1 MSTQNSASREAYLAS
16 MEKLRARIARA
27 TSGEQSTAPEGAGM
41 PSLVAGSAANRVAS
55 ARDYASRAAG
65 SVSGQFVPGEE
76 PPFDPDEEPPAFDEY
91 SGEFAHESDSPE
103 SDPYGEPGG
112 YRAPNGYVTPAGYTS
127 DNAPAGFGYGAPS
140 SDMARAEKLLEG
152 LNPQQRAAVVHSGS
166 PLLVVAGAGS
176 GKTRVLTT
184 RIAHLIAS
192 GRARPSEIL
201 AITFTNKAAKEM
213 RERLEQM
220 LGGVAR
226 TMWISTFHSACVRI
240 LRAEHKRLGMRS
252 SFTIYDQTDAQ
263 RLMNMV
269 CRENHV
275 DVRAY
280 PPKTLSRQVSD
291 LKNDL
296 VTPSQA
302 ADRAED
308 QASTVLAEAYS
319 AYQKRLR
326 EANAMDFD
334 DLIMATVQLLA
345 ANPDLAEHYR
355 RRFRHILVDEYQD
368 TNTAQYRL
376 VKILTGP
383 LDEALHGEL
392 TVVGDADQSI
402 YAFRGATIRN
412 IEDFEKDYPKATSI
426 LLEQNY
432 RSTQSILS
440 AANAVISNNTKR
452 RAKNLWTDQGAGEK
466 LVGYVADSEADES
479 SFVVEEIDNLR
490 DTAGYKY
497 GDIAVFYRTNA
508 QSRAVEDMF
517 VRSGI
522 PYRVIGGTRFYE
534 RREIK
539 DAMAYLHAVANP
551 DDTVSI
557 RRVLNMPKRGLGDK
571 AEEAVVLHAA
581 RYGVSFGAA
590 LSDVAHPAAA
600 AGRGEVFGL
609 TPRARKS
616 MTGFVEIL
624 EKARELAAE
633 GAGPAEVLNE
643 LLDSAGYLEML
654 RASKD
659 PQDESRLENLA
670 ELHSVAAEFRVLNP
684 EGTLEEWLDQVS
696 LVSDSDQ
703 LAEGDDDEGEVTLMT
718 IHTAKGLEF
727 PVVFVTGLEDGTF
740 PHMRSL
746 GDPKELAEER
756 RLAYVALTRAR
767 QRLYITRAATRSG
780 WGVPQEFP
788 ASRFLEEI
796 PRELVDWRREQSSHE
811 VLRGSWD
818 DSTAQFG
825 GGRYGGSG
833 YGGSGYGGSR
843 GSSYSSRGFS
853 SDSNDSWNR
862 SGSSGRGRRGGWA
875 NDTDGPVLGSGRG
888 FVPGKLGASA
898 ASGVSAARQTGGAST
913 PEESVR
919 TLDEGSHGATQ
930 ETEVASSSAKNVESV
945 ATQGLSI
952 GDSVRH
958 KSFGTGTVLS
968 FEGSGKS
975 TVAKV
980 RFRSGTTKRLMLRF
994 APLEKVSEG

>member
-27 TSGEQSTAPEGAGM
+27 TSGEQSAAPEGAGM
-41 PSLVAGSAANRVAS
+41 PGLAAGSAANGTAS
-55 ARDYASRAAG
+55 SRDYASRAGG
-65 SVSGQFVPGEE
+65 SISGQFGGGEE
-76 PPFDPDEEPPAFDEY
+76 PPFDPGEEPPAFDEY
-91 SGEFAHESDSPE
+91 SGGDYTNGTGYPE
-103 SDPYGEPGG
+103 EGPYGSGVPSE
-112 YRAPNGYVTPAGYTS
+112 YSAPAGYES
-127 DNAPAGFGYGAPS
+127 GYGPS
-140 SDMARAEKLLEG
+140 PSDMARAEKLLEG
-152 LNPQQRAAVVHSGS
+152 LNPQQRAAVVHSGG

-184 RIAHLIAS
+184 RIAYLIAA

-240 LRAEHKRLGMRS
+240 LRAEHKTLGMRS

-319 AYQKRLR
+319 AYQRRLR

-334 DLIMATVQLLA
+334 DLIMSTVQLLT

-383 LDEALHGEL
+383 EEDPIHGEL

-412 IEDFEKDYPKATSI
+412 IEDFEKDYPKAKSI

-440 AANAVISNNTKR
+440 AANSVISHNPKR

-479 SFVVEEIDNLR
+479 NFVVEEIDNLR

-571 AEEAVVLHAA
+571 AEEAVALHAA

-590 LSDVAHPAAA
+590 LSDVAHPVEAAA
-600 AGRGEVFGL
+600 AGRGEVLGL

-616 MTGFVEIL
+616 MTGFVEML
-624 EKARELAAE
+624 EKARELAGE
-633 GAGPAEVLNE
+633 GAGPAEVLDE
-643 LLDSAGYLEML
+643 LLDAAGYLEML

-703 LAEGDDDEGEVTLMT
+703 LAEGDDGEGEVTLMT

-833 YGGSGYGGSR
+833 YGGGSR

-853 SDSNDSWNR
+853 SDSNDSWDR
-862 SGSSGRGRRGGWA
+862 SGSYGRGRKGGWA
-875 NDTDGPVLGSGRG
+875 DDTDGPVLGTGRG

-898 ASGVSAARQTGGAST
+898 ASGASTASETGGASA
-913 PEESVR
+913 PEKSAQTVA
-919 TLDEGSHGATQ
+919 EGSAGAVQ
-930 ETEVASSSAKNVESV
+930 ETEAVASSSHNTGDLV
-945 ATQGLSI
+945 TQGLSV

-994 APLEKVSEG
+994 APLEKA

>member
-1 MSTQNSASREAYLAS
+1 MSIQNSASREAYLAS

-27 TSGEQSTAPEGAGM
+27 TSGEQSVAPGG
-41 PSLVAGSAANRVAS
+41 P
-55 ARDYASRAAG
+55 
-65 SVSGQFVPGEE
+65 VSPGELPPFEPGEE
-76 PPFDPDEEPPAFDEY
+76 PPFDEY
-91 SGEFAHESDSPE
+91 SGGDYANGYHDPQG
-103 SDPYGEPGG
+103 DPYGSGVPGANG
-112 YRAPNGYVTPAGYTS
+112 APT
-127 DNAPAGFGYGAPS
+127 GYGHGRNARPS
-140 SDMARAEKLLEG
+140 ADMERAERLLEG
-152 LNPQQRAAVVHSGS
+152 LNPQQRAAVVHSGG

-184 RIAHLIAS
+184 RIAYLIAA
-192 GRARPSEIL
+192 GRARPGEIL

-220 LGGVAR
+220 LGGVSR

-240 LRAEHKRLGMRS
+240 LRAEHKTLGMRS
-252 SFTIYDQTDAQ
+252 SFTIYDQADAQ

-302 ADRAED
+302 ANRAED

-334 DLIMATVQLLA
+334 DLIMATVQLLT

-383 LDEALHGEL
+383 ETDAIHGEL

-440 AANAVISNNTKR
+440 AANAVISHNSKR

-466 LVGYVADSEADES
+466 IVGYVADSEADES
-479 SFVVEEIDNLR
+479 SFIVEEIDNLR
-490 DTAGYKY
+490 DTTEFKY

-551 DDTVSI
+551 DDTVSL

-571 AEEAVVLHAA
+571 AEEAVALHAA
-581 RYGVSFGAA
+581 RYAVSFGAA
-590 LSDVAHPAAA
+590 LSDVAHPVEAAA
-600 AGRGEVFGL
+600 AGRGEVLGL

-616 MTGFVEIL
+616 MTGFVDIL
-624 EKARELAAE
+624 EKTRELTDE
-633 GAGPAEVLNE
+633 GAGPAEVLDE
-643 LLDSAGYLEML
+643 LLDAAGYLEML

-684 EGTLEEWLDQVS
+684 EGSLEEWLDQVS

-833 YGGSGYGGSR
+833 YGSGRGGGSR
-843 GSSYSSRGFS
+843 GSSYSSRGFT
-853 SDSNDSWNR
+853 SDSNGSWNR
-862 SGSSGRGRRGGWA
+862 SGSHGRGKGWDSFD
-875 NDTDGPVLGSGRG
+875 DTDGPVLGSGRG
-888 FVPGKLGASA
+888 FVPGKLGASD
-898 ASGVSAARQTGGAST
+898 VSKPEVLAGSPEKGPAGAVRE
-913 PEESVR
+913 PEE
-919 TLDEGSHGATQ
+919 AP
-930 ETEVASSSAKNVESV
+930 SSSQNAGDK
-945 ATQGLSI
+945 AQQGLSV

-958 KSFGTGTVLS
+958 KSFGTGTILS
-968 FEGSGKS
+968 FEGNGKS

-994 APLEKVSEG
+994 APLEKVSS